1 MSHPTL
7 RQPSGPPY
15 QCLGTHSWPTRLQ
28 VFIVFDISARRL
40 LYQLGQL
47 PVRQILYLVTQTAA
61 LLLSQHG
68 LL

>member
-1 MSHPTL
+1 MA
-7 RQPSGPPY
+7 RVWKVQQGPSFYEEADG
-15 QCLGTHSWPTRLQ
+15 RLQ
-28 VFIVFDISARRL
+28 VFIVFDIIARRL
-40 LYQLGQL
+40 LYQLVQL